1 VISMMW
7 WALLRRRRSTR
18 IRMMRMKKTVEPRM
32 IPAMVAGVKRLV
44 NLVSSSGIQGFE
56 VGGTGVNV
64 VVEAWVEVNVV
75 DLDAPLIG
83 EEMVIFGSLVVVT
96 VMVLVELLIIVDVDV
111 GPLLVSV
118 VASSGEARSDV
129 T

>member
-83 EEMVIFGSLVVVT
+83 EEMVIFGSLVVIT
-96 VMVLVELLIIVDVDV
+96 VMVLVELLIIVDVNV

>member
-18 IRMMRMKKTVEPRM
+18 IRMIRMKKTVEPRM

-96 VMVLVELLIIVDVDV
+96 VMVLVELLIIVDVDL

>member
-32 IPAMVAGVKRLV
+32 IPAMVAGVKRLM

-96 VMVLVELLIIVDVDV
+96 VMVLVELLIIVDVNV

>member
-1 VISMMW
+1 
-7 WALLRRRRSTR
+7 
-18 IRMMRMKKTVEPRM
+18 MMRMKKTVEPRM

-96 VMVLVELLIIVDVDV
+96 VMVLVELLIIVDVNV

>member
-96 VMVLVELLIIVDVDV
+96 VMVLVELLIIVDVNV

>member
-18 IRMMRMKKTVEPRM
+18 IRMIRMKKTVEPRM

-96 VMVLVELLIIVDVDV
+96 VMVLVELLIIVDVNV